1 MDISVM
7 MSVAGL
13 VAGVILSFYAI
24 RFLSKGN
31 DYVDIKVDTATR
43 LARADSYVQLTKKA
57 ETIQNKFKDGLMS
70 AEKFDEFLENSLQK

>member
-1 MDISVM
+1 MDLSVIIGIAGV
-7 MSVAGL
+7 VAGI
-13 VAGVILSFYAI
+13 ILSFYVI

-70 AEKFDEFLENSLQK
+70 SEKFDEFLENSLQK